1 MITALDSFGKLE
13 NKMNHQEKKAVN
25 RLYNKFREELKELFI
40 RDLVL
45 VELYV
50 TGLGE

>member
-1 MITALDSFGKLE
+1 MTKDERKVI
-13 NKMNHQEKKAVN
+13 N
-25 RLYNKFREELKELFI
+25 RLYNILRKNLKELFK